1 MNRKDEEAGRRV
13 RAACGPSEL
22 VLVKDDSAS
31 TWERIR
37 ERMRRTPLISDILGA
52 AGKLCQKLLRRGSRL
67 RWASL
72 GLARRP
78 RRLGQGTAE
87 DLPQSIAV
95 HRRPYT
101 ARKLR
106 QTSA

>member
-1 MNRKDEEAGRRV
+1 MLIFSVLFHILLHGDFIRR
-13 RAACGPSEL
+13 R
-22 VLVKDDSAS
+22 D
-31 TWERIR
+31 
-37 ERMRRTPLISDILGA
+37 RR
-52 AGKLCQKLLRRGSRL
+52 QKLLRRGSRL

-106 QTSA
+106 QTSRMTTRGFLGFQRL